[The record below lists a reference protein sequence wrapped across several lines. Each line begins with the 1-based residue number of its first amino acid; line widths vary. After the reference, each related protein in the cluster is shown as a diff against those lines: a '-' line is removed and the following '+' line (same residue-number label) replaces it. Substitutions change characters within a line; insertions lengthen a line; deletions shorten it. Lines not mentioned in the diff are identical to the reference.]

1 MPSLKR
7 FDGELMVD
15 HRASPGL
22 PVDFYKPLGLDIPGI
37 GEGKVQHM
45 AFYRCSHCKGAVM
58 LNPFRARERAY
69 CQKCDHYICDKC
81 HGLMQ
86 LPGYE
91 HTPFVK
97 LIDAVQA
104 EQPNVT
110 LLLSNIKGV

>member
-1 MPSLKR
+1 
-7 FDGELMVD
+7 MVD
-15 HRASPGL
+15 QRASPGL
-22 PVDFYKPLGLDIPGI
+22 PAEFYKPLGLDIPGV
-37 GEGKVQHM
+37 GEGKMQHM

-58 LNPFRARERAY
+58 LNPFRQRERAY

-104 EQPNVT
+104 EQPNVA